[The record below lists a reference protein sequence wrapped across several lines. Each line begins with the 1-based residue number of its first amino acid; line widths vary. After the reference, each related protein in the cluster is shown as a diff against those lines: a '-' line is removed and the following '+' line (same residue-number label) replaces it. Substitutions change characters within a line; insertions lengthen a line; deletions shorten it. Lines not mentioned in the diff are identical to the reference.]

1 MTLEF
6 LSTLTLGALIGGAI
20 GCWRTWAFARKLI
33 HMGVGL
39 DQWSDYC
46 EATMQ
51 AHGGQ
56 ARARRGDVTALRR
69 NAEAADAEDKASDVP
84 ASAAGVWASL
94 KLRAR

>member
-6 LSTLTLGALIGGAI
+6 LSTLALGAVIGAAI
-20 GCWRTWAFARKLI
+20 GSWRTWAFARKLI

-39 DQWSDYC
+39 DEWSEYC

-51 AHGGQ
+51 AHGQ
-56 ARARRGDVTALRR
+56 ARQRRD
-69 NAEAADAEDKASDVP
+69 DKASDVLS
-84 ASAAGVWASL
+84 SAASGWRSL

>member
-6 LSTLTLGALIGGAI
+6 LSTLALGVVVGAAI
-20 GCWRTWAFARKLI
+20 GSWRTWAFARKLI

-51 AHGGQ
+51 ANGQ
-56 ARARRGDVTALRR
+56 ARARRDDVTALRR
-69 NAEAADAEDKASDVP
+69 NAETAPADCNASDVR
-84 ASAAGVWASL
+84 ASAGGGWASL

>member
-1 MTLEF
+1 MSLEF
-6 LSTLTLGALIGGAI
+6 LSTLALGVVVGAAI
-20 GCWRTWAFARKLI
+20 GSWRTWVFARKLI

-51 AHGGQ
+51 ANGQ
-56 ARARRGDVTALRR
+56 ARAKREDVTALRR
-69 NAEAADAEDKASDVP
+69 NAETAPAEGNASDVLAP
-84 ASAAGVWASL
+84 AAGGWASL

>member
-1 MTLEF
+1 MSLEF
-6 LSTLTLGALIGGAI
+6 LSTLALGVVVGAAI
-20 GCWRTWAFARKLI
+20 GSWRTWAFARKLI

-51 AHGGQ
+51 AHG
-56 ARARRGDVTALRR
+56 RAKRAGEEVTALRR
-69 NAEAADAEDKASDVP
+69 NAETASAEGEASDMVS
-84 ASAAGVWASL
+84 SAAGGWGSL

>member
-1 MTLEF
+1 MNLEF
-6 LSTLTLGALIGGAI
+6 LSTLALGAAI
-20 GCWRTWAFARKLI
+20 GAAIGSWRTWAFARKLI

-51 AHGGQ
+51 AHGR
-56 ARARRGDVTALRR
+56 AKARRDDAA
-69 NAEAADAEDKASDVP
+69 AEGMASDVLSSP
-84 ASAAGVWASL
+84 AGGWRSL

>member
-6 LSTLTLGALIGGAI
+6 LSTLALGVAVGAAI
-20 GCWRTWAFARKLI
+20 GSWRTWAFARKLI

-51 AHGGQ
+51 AHGQ
-56 ARARRGDVTALRR
+56 AKARRDDVTAPRR
-69 NAEAADAEDKASDVP
+69 NVETAAAEGQASDVV
-84 ASAAGVWASL
+84 ASAAGGWGSL